1 MRIITLGSF
10 ALYAG
15 SLVLLSFLHNF
26 YAYIAIYGIAN
37 GLFLGIPYILP
48 INNACQYLPKR
59 KGLVS
64 GICIMGLGFG
74 ALLFNQ
80 IIVAIMNPDN
90 LPPDEKHF
98 FPQSVADHLPTVWRA
113 LAGVYLGLAIIG
125 TAIMVPKQKE
135 TKSEDKQSL
144 LSENGQDASYP
155 NECQNLKDALT
166 QPTFYVYVV
175 FIALSSC
182 FGMFIAFN
190 YKEYG
195 LNNIKDDQFLTLVGS
210 MGGIANGLS
219 RIFWGTLLD
228 CFSFKWLMTIVNVLL
243 LAAALS
249 IQFLADQKAF
259 FMVYVI
265 LIYFLYGGQFSLM
278 PAKTY
283 QIYGQKNGA
292 RVYSYAFFG
301 FSLGSMMQF
310 LLHYFLVNHYGQE
323 GWNISFYILSALQLI
338 AFVIALFAQKF
349 DMDWRAYYAAKQ
361 N

>member
-10 ALYAG
+10 AVYAG
-15 SLVLLSFLHNF
+15 CLVLLSFLENF

-48 INNACQYLPKR
+48 INNACQYLPNR

-80 IIVAIMNPDN
+80 IIVAIMNPN
-90 LPPDEKHF
+90 NISPDEHHY
-98 FPQSVADHLPTVWRA
+98 FPMEVAENLPTVWRV
-113 LAGVYLGLAIIG
+113 LAGVYLGLALIG
-125 TAIMVPKQKE
+125 TAMMVPKKKKE
-135 TKSEDKQSL
+135 GEEGSRESL
-144 LSENGQDASYP
+144 LTEESNAVKLP
-155 NECQNLKDALT
+155 NECDSLKDALT
-166 QPTFYVYVV
+166 QPLFYIFVV
-175 FIALSSC
+175 FISFSSC

-195 LNNIKDDQFLTLVGS
+195 LNFIKDDHYLTLVGS
-210 MGGIANGLS
+210 MGGIANGVS

-228 CFSFKWLMTIVNVLL
+228 YVSFKWLMTIANILL
-243 LAAALS
+243 LAAAAS
-249 IQFLADQKAF
+249 IQFVADQRAV

-265 LIYFLYGGQFSLM
+265 VVYFLYGGQFSLM

-292 RVYSYAFFG
+292 RVYSYAFCG
-301 FSLGSMMQF
+301 FSLGSLIQF
-310 LLHYFLVNHYGQE
+310 FLHYFLVNKYG
-323 GWNISFYILSALQLI
+323 
-338 AFVIALFAQKF
+338 
-349 DMDWRAYYAAKQ
+349 
-361 N
+361 